1 MSQPSGRE
9 RTQKMTSENYT
20 DYHVEHPRTPQDKI
34 FDVLAAIALVIIIAI
49 LFSGCIYN
57 RNAPLINV
65 QDSANG
71 NTVPVSAVP

>member
-1 MSQPSGRE
+1 MNPEPYRNE
-9 RTQKMTSENYT
+9 
-20 DYHVEHPRTPQDKI
+20 QD
-34 FDVLAAIALVIIIAI
+34 DRQNGGASAWQLIALAVWTVLLLIVLHAV
-49 LFSGCIYN
+49 GCSSLTIN